1 MITDVLSSSTLPSIR
16 HPQVGGE
23 CTSEGK
29 FKPKDQLTLDEEG
42 NCVLTLIHLKDSC
55 SDSRSLSV
63 RVVAPKEEESNKGGV
78 HRMLNLYFSGDGG
91 STFYNEDTPREAIPD
106 VSVSSD
112 EESRRILH
120 EQARRRLDCV
130 PECSYSCKDGYYEWE
145 TRPGVWEEH
154 RGYGGIECC
163 KDNGITNEICYL
175 NGQGNTC
182 KCLFFNLP
190 EQQCYIDMRCD
201 GDGRLTWQDGECKIK
216 PGEHCAQLSND
227 YKCTI
232 GYSCQS
238 IGDSSYDNYCLAS
251 GLFGF

>member
-1 MITDVLSSSTLPSIR
+1 MITDVLSSSTLPSIP

-120 EQARRRLDCV
+120 EQARRLRVCI
-130 PECSYSCKDGYYEWE
+130 PECSEKCKDDA
-145 TRPGVWEEH
+145 
-154 RGYGGIECC
+154 GIQCC
-163 KDNGITNEICYL
+163 KDNGITNEMCYL

-182 KCLFFNLP
+182 NCPAP
-190 EQQCYIDMRCD
+190 ENQCYIEMRCNGYD
-201 GDGRLTWQDGECKIK
+201 WLTWQDGECKIK
-216 PGEHCAQLSND
+216 PGEPCAGPL
-227 YKCTI
+227 YHCTI
-232 GYSCQS
+232 GYSCEQDA
-238 IGDSSYDNYCLAS
+238 IGCNYYCLAS
-251 GLFGF
+251 E

>member
-1 MITDVLSSSTLPSIR
+1 MITDVLSSSTLPSIP

-63 RVVAPKEEESNKGGV
+63 RVVATKEEESNKGGV

-106 VSVSSD
+106 VSSD
-112 EESRRILH
+112 EDSRRILH
-120 EQARRRLDCV
+120 EQARRLLDGDCI
-130 PECSYSCKDGYYEWE
+130 PECSEKCKNDA
-145 TRPGVWEEH
+145 
-154 RGYGGIECC
+154 GIQCC
-163 KDNGITNEICYL
+163 KDNGITNEKCYL

-182 KCLFFNLP
+182 NCPAP
-190 EQQCYIDMRCD
+190 ENECYIDMRCD
-201 GDGRLTWQDGECKIK
+201 GDGMLTWQDGKCKLK
-216 PGEHCAQLSND
+216 PGERCKVPFVIE

-232 GYSCQS
+232 GYSCEQ
-238 IGDSSYDNYCLAS
+238 DDDYYRCLAS
-251 GLFGF
+251 ESWF

>member
-1 MITDVLSSSTLPSIR
+1 MITDVLSSSTLPSIP

-78 HRMLNLYFSGDGG
+78 HRMLNLYFSKDGG
-91 STFYNEDTPREAIPD
+91 ITFYNEDTPREAIPD
-106 VSVSSD
+106 VSSD
-112 EESRRILH
+112 EDSRRILH
-120 EQARRRLDCV
+120 EQARRLRVCI
-130 PECSYSCKDGYYEWE
+130 PECSEKCKKDA
-145 TRPGVWEEH
+145 
-154 RGYGGIECC
+154 GIQCC
-163 KDNGITNEICYL
+163 KDKGITNEICYL

-182 KCLFFNLP
+182 NCP
-190 EQQCYIDMRCD
+190 EYENECYIDMRCN
-201 GDGRLTWQDGECKIK
+201 GDGRLTRQDGKCKVK
-216 PGEHCAQLSND
+216 PGGRCFDD
-227 YKCTI
+227 YKCTV
-232 GYSCQS
+232 GYSCQGVTGYLLLGYTS
-238 IGDSSYDNYCLAS
+238 CLAS